1 MTVRWQDLPV
11 GDWVTLNAKLRR
23 VVAELDAAI
32 ASGGGGGG
40 GATDLTYTAATRV
53 VASSTGADATLTLVS
68 STNAGL
74 APATGGGTDN
84 YLRADGAWAE
94 PPGSG
99 GSSYFPSG
107 W

>member
-1 MTVRWQDLPV
+1 MTVRWQDLPD

-32 ASGGGGGG
+32 AGGGGG

-53 VASSTGADATLTLVS
+53 VASSTGTDATLTIVS

-74 APATGGGTDN
+74 APATGGGTAN
-84 YLRADGAWAE
+84 FLRADGSWAA
-94 PPGSG
+94 PPGGG
-99 GSSYFPSG
+99 GSTYFPSG